1 MMIIIIIA
9 VMMMMMMM
17 MLMTMIII
25 LFDMFIRHKLINKL
39 TAQHAQYNEEF

>member
-1 MMIIIIIA
+1 MIIIIA
-9 VMMMMMMM
+9 MMMMMM
-17 MLMTMIII
+17 MLMMMMII